1 MNSNILVE
9 YKPTA
14 TVGTTGMLS
23 AETEKFF
30 RNKKISI
37 CDECDKYEG
46 TRNLFEVSAIMC
58 GEEYLGN
65 SITGRHVFGGCPHE
79 MTDEHATYLNKQ
91 IKKEEEANN
100 LPYLKQEKLLVI
112 GNTLLNEAKIWSG
125 GLWGEATLEDS
136 AIKLLENPSNKLEI
150 THPSYRAA
158 KYLYS
163 QAHQHKVEYYMRYG
177 HISLDSIDNH
187 ITNLKNSLHY
197 SLHYIVENDDTKL
210 NSEATITANDFL
222 NQNQEIKYLL
232 GKLYILKAILTIQ
245 EESTRENTF
254 EDKAENS
261 LTYICKAENLIDSEL
276 FKLMRTYFC
285 MLKNERYDITSDL
298 QQNLATCKLKIEQ
311 LEVKIE
317 NALKDS
323 ANIKKHEYKNI
334 EKQYLENNYVYFF
347 TLLILTKLSTG
358 KNDLL
363 KKCNNVYR
371 RSKVSDKIFSKLQE
385 YAKEQY
391 NLCLIQ
397 RISDCSSFSAGEDF
411 SDDKFC
417 NSN

>member
-46 TRNLFEVSAIMC
+46 TRNLFEVSTIMC

-100 LPYLKQEKLLVI
+100 LPYLQQEKLLAA
-112 GNTLLNEAKIWSG
+112 GRRLLNKAKIASG
-125 GLWGEATLEDS
+125 SLWGRNIIENS
-136 AIKLLENPSNKLEI
+136 ALKLLENPSNNLEI
-150 THPSYRAA
+150 THPGYMAA
-158 KYLYS
+158 KYLYF
-163 QAHQHKVEYYMRYG
+163 QAHQHKVEHHMECG
-177 HISLDSIDNH
+177 PIISLRSIDNH
-187 ITNLKNSLHY
+187 ITNLTN

-210 NSEATITANDFL
+210 KSWVAITANDFL

-245 EESTRENTF
+245 ENPTRKNIF
-254 EDKAENS
+254 KDKVEQS
-261 LTYICKAENLIDSEL
+261 LTYICEADNLITSE
-276 FKLMRTYFC
+276 FFDLMKTYFV
-285 MLKNERYDITSDL
+285 MLKKNTHGISSNL
-298 QQNLATCKLKIEQ
+298 QQNLARYKLGIKQ
-311 LEVKIE
+311 LESEIDNYLNGRK
-317 NALKDS
+317 
-323 ANIKKHEYKNI
+323 NITKYEYKNI
-334 EKQYLENNYVYFF
+334 QKQYLENHYAYFF
-347 TLLILTKLSTG
+347 TVLILTRVYIDK
-358 KNDLL
+358 KNILNYSRNLYKSSRVDDQL
-363 KKCNNVYR
+363 
-371 RSKVSDKIFSKLQE
+371 FSRLQE
-385 YAKEQY
+385 YAKKQY
-391 NLCLIQ
+391 
-397 RISDCSSFSAGEDF
+397 RAISKLESEDQFF
-411 SDDKFC
+411 SD
-417 NSN
+417 